1 MFLLLARE
9 TCSEERGVAAPF
21 GKLASPGA
29 RFRFKKE
36 RRRVSGTVSISEE
49 GEGNP
54 HFLRGPWPSNK
65 SRYRKQPL
73 LVPKHGQYLYPALA
87 CFTLRVA
94 RGHFEVDRSTKLNV
108 TVVPRVIYLASHN
121 RREGEASKPDYS

>member
-9 TCSEERGVAAPF
+9 TYSEERGVAAPF

-36 RRRVSGTVSISEE
+36 RRRVSRTVSISEE

-65 SRYRKQPL
+65 S
-73 LVPKHGQYLYPALA
+73 
-87 CFTLRVA
+87 
-94 RGHFEVDRSTKLNV
+94 
-108 TVVPRVIYLASHN
+108 
-121 RREGEASKPDYS
+121 